1 MRKKYC
7 SIMSERC
14 RCSRIFY
21 ASIHFVPLMHKIWS
35 SLSIIRKCNS
45 HNRVEKYN
53 IFYSAADCNFLHP
66 LQEVLCQ
73 WSYLFCLCIPC
84 ECVCRFLF
92 LCVCVMITLFRLACS
107 QQNHSHCWQWFWCLF
122 IIVIKL
128 CNVLPCKLE
137 SLRYTW

>member
-84 ECVCRFLF
+84 ECMCRFLF
-92 LCVCVMITLFRLACS
+92 LCVCDDNAF
-107 QQNHSHCWQWFWCLF
+107 
-122 IIVIKL
+122 
-128 CNVLPCKLE
+128 LPCMLTTKSQPLLTVVLMPVHHCDE
-137 SLRYTW
+137 TLQCSSM